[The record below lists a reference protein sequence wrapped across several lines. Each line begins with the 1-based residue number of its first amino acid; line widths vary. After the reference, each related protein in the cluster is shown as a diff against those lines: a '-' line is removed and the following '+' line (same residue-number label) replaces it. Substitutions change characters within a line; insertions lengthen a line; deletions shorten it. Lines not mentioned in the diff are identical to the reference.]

1 MSQSS
6 GRMQRVQRRIYFD
19 NSSTTRIHPEVLKS
33 YEQLLEKY
41 YVNSESLYDEGSEI
55 SQMME
60 KARGAIAGL
69 LGVHATDILFTSGS
83 SESNSAAIK
92 GCAFAQQNKKHI
104 ITTNVEHSSI
114 LNACAQLEQYF
125 GYRITYL
132 PVDGTGRI
140 NVDDL
145 KKALDEDT
153 AVVSIMY
160 VNNESGAVNPISEI
174 AEVVKK
180 QSHAYL
186 HVDLTQAVGKVP
198 LDLANVDM
206 ASISAHKLEGL
217 KGSGILM
224 KKTYVPFIPLING
237 GEQEYGLRGG
247 TANACADMVFA
258 KTLRLAI
265 ENGKKYHLYIKDLR
279 DRLVKGL
286 LTIDG
291 VEINSPE
298 DAVVSTVNWSYE
310 KIPSEVMQNALN
322 AKGFMVSARSTCAS
336 KSDDP
341 SYVLTA
347 MGYSSRRAS
356 SCIRISLSY
365 HNTEEEIDLFLTSLK
380 EIIEHYG

>member
-1 MSQSS
+1 
-6 GRMQRVQRRIYFD
+6 MQHRIYFD

-60 KARGAIAGL
+60 RARGAIAGL

-83 SESNSAAIK
+83 SESNSAAVK

-140 NVDDL
+140 NVEDL

-160 VNNESGAVNPISEI
+160 VNNESGSVNPISEI

-198 LDLANVDM
+198 LDLTNVDM

-286 LTIDG
+286 LAIDG

-365 HNTEEEIDLFLTSLK
+365 YNTEEEIDLFLTSLK

>member
-1 MSQSS
+1 M
-6 GRMQRVQRRIYFD
+6 QRRIYFD

-60 KARGAIAGL
+60 RARGAIAGL

-83 SESNSAAIK
+83 SESNSAAVK
-92 GCAFAQQNKKHI
+92 GCAFAQKKKKHI

-140 NVDDL
+140 NVEDL

-160 VNNESGAVNPISEI
+160 VNNESGSVNPISEI

-198 LDLANVDM
+198 LDLTNVDM

-286 LTIDG
+286 LAIDG

-365 HNTEEEIDLFLTSLK
+365 YNTEEEIDLFLTSLK

>member
-1 MSQSS
+1 
-6 GRMQRVQRRIYFD
+6 MQHRIYFD
-19 NSSTTRIHPEVLKS
+19 NSSTTRIHPEALKS

-69 LGVHATDILFTSGS
+69 LGVHSNDILFTSGS

-92 GCAFAQQNKKHI
+92 GCAFAQKGKKHI

-125 GYRITYL
+125 GYHITYL
-132 PVDGTGRI
+132 PVDTTGKI
-140 NVDDL
+140 HVEDL
-145 KKALDEDT
+145 RKVLDEDT
-153 AVVSIMY
+153 AVVSVMY
-160 VNNESGAVNPISEI
+160 VNNESGAINPIQEI

-180 QSHAYL
+180 ESHAYL
-186 HVDLTQAVGKVP
+186 HVDLTQAIGKVP
-198 LDLANVDM
+198 LDLSNVDM

-217 KGSGILM
+217 KGSGILL
-224 KKTYVPFIPLING
+224 KKSYVPFLPLING

-247 TANACADMVFA
+247 TANACTNMVFA
-258 KTLRLAI
+258 KTLRLAL
-265 ENGKKYHLYIKDLR
+265 ENGEKYHAYIQHLHDIL
-279 DRLVKGL
+279 LAGL
-286 LTIDG
+286 MEIPG
-291 VEINSPE
+291 IEINSPS
-298 DAVVSTVNWSYE
+298 DAVCSTINWSYE

-365 HNTEEEIDLFLTSLK
+365 HNTEEEIHLFLRSLK
-380 EIIEHYG
+380 EIIAHYG

>member
-1 MSQSS
+1 
-6 GRMQRVQRRIYFD
+6 MQRVQRRIYFD

-83 SESNSAAIK
+83 SESNSAAVK

-125 GYRITYL
+125 GYRITNL

>member
-60 KARGAIAGL
+60 RARGAIAGL

-83 SESNSAAIK
+83 SESNSAAVK

-140 NVDDL
+140 NVEDL

-160 VNNESGAVNPISEI
+160 VNNESGSINPISEI

-198 LDLANVDM
+198 LDLTNVDM

-265 ENGKKYHLYIKDLR
+265 ENGKKYHLYNKDLR

-286 LTIDG
+286 LAIDG

-365 HNTEEEIDLFLTSLK
+365 YNTEEEIDLFLTSLK

>member
-1 MSQSS
+1 MLEQ
-6 GRMQRVQRRIYFD
+6 QCCF
-19 NSSTTRIHPEVLKS
+19 PVLRQ
-33 YEQLLEKY
+33 QLP
-41 YVNSESLYDEGSEI
+41 
-55 SQMME
+55 
-60 KARGAIAGL
+60 
-69 LGVHATDILFTSGS
+69 
-83 SESNSAAIK
+83 
-92 GCAFAQQNKKHI
+92 
-104 ITTNVEHSSI
+104 
-114 LNACAQLEQYF
+114 CAQLEQYF

-140 NVDDL
+140 NVEDL

-160 VNNESGAVNPISEI
+160 VNNESGSVNPISEI

-198 LDLANVDM
+198 LDLTNVDM

-286 LTIDG
+286 LAIDG

-365 HNTEEEIDLFLTSLK
+365 YNTEEEIDLFLTSLK

>member
-1 MSQSS
+1 M
-6 GRMQRVQRRIYFD
+6 QRRIYFD

>member
-1 MSQSS
+1 M
-6 GRMQRVQRRIYFD
+6 QRRIYFD
-19 NSSTTRIHPEVLKS
+19 NSSTTKIHPEVLKS
-33 YEQLLEKY
+33 YEQLLGKY

-69 LGVHATDILFTSGS
+69 LGVHASDIIFTSGS
-83 SESNSAAIK
+83 SESNSEAVK
-92 GCAFAQQNKKHI
+92 GCAFAQKGKKHI

-114 LNACAQLEQYF
+114 LNACAQLEQNF
-125 GYRITYL
+125 GFRITYL

-140 NVDDL
+140 HAENL
-145 KKALDEDT
+145 RKALDEDT
-153 AVVSIMY
+153 SVVSIMY

-174 AEVVKK
+174 AEIVKK
-180 QSHAYL
+180 ESHAYL

-198 LDLANVDM
+198 LDLKNVDM

-224 KKTYVPFIPLING
+224 RKSYVPFLPLING

-247 TANACADMVFA
+247 TSNACANMVFA
-258 KTLRLAI
+258 KTLRLALA
-265 ENGKKYHLYIKDLR
+265 NGEQYHAYIKGLR
-279 DRLVKGL
+279 DRLVAGL
-286 LTIDG
+286 QEIDG
-291 VEINSPE
+291 IEINSPA

-322 AKGFMVSARSTCAS
+322 ARGFMVSARSTCAS

-347 MGYSSRRAS
+347 MGFSSRRAS

-365 HNTEEEIDLFLTSLK
+365 HNTQEEIDLFLQSLK
-380 EIIEHYG
+380 EIISHYG

>member
-1 MSQSS
+1 
-6 GRMQRVQRRIYFD
+6 VQRRIYFD

-60 KARGAIAGL
+60 RARGAIAGL

-83 SESNSAAIK
+83 SESNSAAVK

-140 NVDDL
+140 NVEDL

-160 VNNESGAVNPISEI
+160 VNNESGSVNPISEI

-198 LDLANVDM
+198 LDLTNVDM

-286 LTIDG
+286 LAIDG

-322 AKGFMVSARSTCAS
+322 AKGFMSAGRMRER
-336 KSDDP
+336 K
-341 SYVLTA
+341 
-347 MGYSSRRAS
+347 
-356 SCIRISLSY
+356 
-365 HNTEEEIDLFLTSLK
+365 
-380 EIIEHYG
+380 